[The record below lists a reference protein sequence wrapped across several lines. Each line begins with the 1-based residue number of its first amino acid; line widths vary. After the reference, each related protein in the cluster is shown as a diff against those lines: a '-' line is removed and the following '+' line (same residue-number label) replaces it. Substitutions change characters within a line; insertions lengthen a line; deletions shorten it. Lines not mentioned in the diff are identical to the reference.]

1 MPARRVIF
9 PFTNAKIGGSHV
21 SSFTLGEC
29 LQRDH
34 GVEVVVAAPQGS
46 LICEVARERGFT
58 VWPLA
63 EEPAFRHGLAAEA
76 RLLPGR
82 LHLLGRQPPGTI
94 VHNNDLSALQ
104 SWGPAARMRGL
115 PVVYHNRACNRPVL
129 PNLMVM
135 ALARRIICISRTV
148 EERLPHWLAGRSA
161 LVDNPFEL
169 ASGQDRQ
176 ALRQALARDYPAVG
190 EGGPLIGFIGNFA
203 HRKRPRFFLE
213 MAKAVLVHRPD
224 ATFVI
229 FGREVDETQ
238 QDLER
243 HAAQL
248 GIANRVVFAG
258 FRMPVEDNIAVLDLL
273 AITALEEPLGR
284 TPLEALLLGV
294 PYVTTDDA
302 GLGETGRRFG
312 GGLLVPREAD
322 PASFAKAVL
331 EGLEHY
337 DPTQLAEARRHAR
350 EALSARRHTERV
362 MALYDEL
369 TPGFGRSKQYRDALA
384 RLETPPSQ

>member
-34 GVEVVVAAPQGS
+34 GVEVVVAAPEGS
-46 LICEVARERGFT
+46 LICKVAEEKGFT
-58 VWPLA
+58 VWTLA
-63 EEPAFRHGLAAEA
+63 EEPAFRHGLLSEV

-82 LHLLGRQPPGTI
+82 LRSLADQPAGTI

-104 SWGPAARMRGL
+104 SWGVAARMRGL
-115 PVVYHNRACNRPVL
+115 PVVYHNRAFNRTVL

-135 ALARRIICISRTV
+135 MLAHRIICISRAV
-148 EERLPHWLAGRSA
+148 EQRLPARLAQRSV

-169 ASGQDRQ
+169 AGRQDKS
-176 ALRQALARDYPAVG
+176 ALRRAFAQIHPVAA

-203 HRKRPRFFLE
+203 HRKRPRYFLD
-213 MAKAVLVHRPD
+213 MAKALLAHRPD
-224 ATFVI
+224 AVFVI

-238 QDLER
+238 EELER
-243 HAAQL
+243 HAAEL
-248 GIANRVVFAG
+248 GIAGRVIFAG
-258 FRMPVEDNIAVLDLL
+258 FRMPVEDNIAMLDML
-273 AITALEEPLGR
+273 AITAIEEPLGR

-294 PYVTTDDA
+294 PYVATDDA

-312 GGLLVPREAD
+312 GGLLVPREA
-322 PASFAKAVL
+322 AASSFAEAVL
-331 EGLEHY
+331 KGLNGY
-337 DPTQLAEARRHAR
+337 DPDRLSETRQHAR
-350 EALSARRHTERV
+350 EDLSAQRHTQRV

-369 TPGFGRSKQYRDALA
+369 T
-384 RLETPPSQ
+384 